1 MQTAVPRLS
10 PRIQENELRAY
21 ALLIWRWL
29 WLILLCTVVAGI
41 TAFLTSRLSTPIYQ
55 ATATLLIN
63 EARSPSAASYTDIL
77 TSERVAST
85 YSQMMTQRPIL
96 AQVADDLG
104 LPPDIWETDIT
115 AIQVTSVRDTQLVR
129 VSAEGTDPNLVMTVA
144 NTLPAIFI
152 DKMQE
157 IQTARYAV
165 SKQNLQEQLAFLE
178 TQIADG
184 KTQIDAMGPPQSG
197 ADNLTLSRLEEAQT
211 QYQSSYSGLLQNYET
226 LRLAEAQSVDS
237 ISVVE
242 PAVLPENHIRPRT
255 LNNTLLAAIAGA
267 MLALGVIFL
276 IEYLDD
282 RVRSPDELSAI
293 LGAPW
298 LGVIAAMP
306 DVDEKTFDSR
316 RLITQQQPRHP
327 ISESFRTLRTNLQ
340 FSSVDTGLRS
350 LLLTSASPGEGKTTM
365 AANLAVVMAQAGRQV
380 VLVDADLRRP
390 VQHKVFEVRRSPGL
404 ADALLGEEM
413 TPLAYLQPGPL
424 PNLRILTC
432 GHEVPNPAELLGSRR
447 MQELIQRLQEEVDLI
462 IIDSPPVLA
471 VTDAQVLGRLAQ
483 GVLLVVDANTTS
495 RNEVIR
501 AAEAMRQVNIPLLG
515 AVVNRLSTSSRG
527 YYYYY
532 HSYYQKSY
540 YGDGGQG
547 EGGPD
552 QNGASPP
559 KSRGGLRARRS
570 SVATPD

>member
-1 MQTAVPRLS
+1 MQTISPRLS

-41 TAFLTSRLSTPIYQ
+41 TAFLTSRLATPIYQ

-129 VSAEGTDPNLVMTVA
+129 VSVEGTDPDLVMTVA
-144 NTLPAIFI
+144 NSLPTIFI

-165 SKQNLQEQLAFLE
+165 SKRNLQEQLALLE
-178 TQIADG
+178 EQIADA
-184 KTQIDAMGPPQSG
+184 KTQIDALGPPQSG

-211 QYQSSYSGLLQNYET
+211 QYQSSYAGLLQNYET

-267 MLALGVIFL
+267 MLALGVVFL

-306 DVDEKTFDSR
+306 DVDEKTYDHR
-316 RLITQQQPRHP
+316 QLITHDQPRHP

-340 FSSVDTGLRS
+340 FSSVDTGLGS
-350 LLLTSASPGEGKTTM
+350 LVITSASPGEGKTTI

-380 VLVDADLRRP
+380 VLVDADMRRP
-390 VQHKVFEVRRSPGL
+390 VQHKVFEMRRSPGL
-404 ADALLGEEM
+404 ADALLAPELDL
-413 TPLAYLQPGPL
+413 LAYLQPGPL
-424 PNLRILTC
+424 PNLHILTC
-432 GHEVPNPAELLGSRR
+432 GQEVPNPAELLGSRR
-447 MQELIQRLQEEVDLI
+447 MQDLIQRLQEDVDLI
-462 IIDSPPVLA
+462 VIDSPPVLA

-501 AAEAMRQVNIPLLG
+501 AADAMRQVNVPLLG
-515 AVVNRLSTSSRG
+515 AVVNRLSTGSRG

-540 YGDGGQG
+540 YGDGTSG
-547 EGGPD
+547 EGD
-552 QNGASPP
+552 ASQNGASPG
-559 KSRGGLRARRS
+559 KKQKKRQARPAP
-570 SVATPD
+570 ATASD

>member
-1 MQTAVPRLS
+1 LQTIPSRLS

-41 TAFLTSRLSTPIYQ
+41 TAFLTSRLATPIYQ

-129 VSAEGTDPNLVMTVA
+129 VSVEGTDPDLVMTVA
-144 NTLPAIFI
+144 NTLPTIFI

-165 SKQNLQEQLAFLE
+165 SKQNLQEQLALLE
-178 TQIADG
+178 EQIADA
-184 KTQIDAMGPPQSG
+184 KTQIDALGPPQSG

-211 QYQSSYSGLLQNYET
+211 QYQSSYAGLLQNYET

-267 MLALGVIFL
+267 MLALGVVFL

-306 DVDEKTFDSR
+306 DVDEKAFDHR
-316 RLITQQQPRHP
+316 QLITHDQPRHP

-340 FSSVDTGLRS
+340 FSSVDTGLGS
-350 LLLTSASPGEGKTTM
+350 LVITSASPGEGKTTI

-380 VLVDADLRRP
+380 VLVDADMRRP
-390 VQHKVFEVRRSPGL
+390 VQHKVFEMRRSPGL
-404 ADALLGEEM
+404 ADALLAPELNL
-413 TPLAYLQPGPL
+413 LAYLQPGPL
-424 PNLRILTC
+424 PNLHILTC
-432 GHEVPNPAELLGSRR
+432 GQEVPNPAELLGSRR
-447 MQELIQRLQEEVDLI
+447 MQDLIQRLQEDADLI
-462 IIDSPPVLA
+462 VIDSPPVLA

-501 AAEAMRQVNIPLLG
+501 AADAMRQVNVPLLG
-515 AVVNRLSTSSRG
+515 AVVNRLSTGSRG

-540 YGDGGQG
+540 YGDGTSG
-547 EGGPD
+547 EGD
-552 QNGASPP
+552 ASQNGAAPG
-559 KSRGGLRARRS
+559 KKQKKRQARPAP
-570 SVATPD
+570 ATASD

>member
-1 MQTAVPRLS
+1 MQTTAPRIS
-10 PRIQENELRAY
+10 PRMQENELKAY

-41 TAFLTSRLSTPIYQ
+41 TAFVASRLSTPIYQ
-55 ATATLLIN
+55 ASATLLIN
-63 EARSPSAASYTDIL
+63 EARSPSAANYQDIL

-96 AQVADDLG
+96 AQVAEELG
-104 LPPDIWETDIT
+104 LSPDIFETDVT

-129 VSAEGTDPNLVMTVA
+129 VSVEGTDPNLVMTIA
-144 NTLPAIFI
+144 NTLPTIFI
-152 DKMQE
+152 EKMQE

-165 SKQNLQEQLAFLE
+165 SKQNLQEQLALLE
-178 TQIADG
+178 KQIAEA
-184 KTQIDAMGPPQSG
+184 KSQIDALGPPQSG
-197 ADNLTLSRLEEAQT
+197 ADNLTLARLEEAQT
-211 QYQSSYSGLLQNYET
+211 QYESSYAGLLQNYET

-242 PAVLPENHIRPRT
+242 PAVLPDTHIRPRT

-267 MLALGVIFL
+267 MLALGVVFL

-282 RVRSPDELSAI
+282 RVRSPEELSAI

-306 DVDEKTFDSR
+306 DVDEKTFDGR
-316 RLITQQQPRHP
+316 RLITHLQPRHP

-340 FSSVDTGLRS
+340 FSSVDTGLHT
-350 LLLTSASPGEGKTTM
+350 LVITSAGPGEGKTTL
-365 AANLAVVMAQAGRQV
+365 AANLAVVMAQAGRRV

-390 VQHKVFEVRRSPGL
+390 VQHKLFEMRRSPGL
-404 ADALLGEEM
+404 ADALLSEGLE
-413 TPLAYLQPGPL
+413 PLDYLQPTLL
-424 PNLRILTC
+424 PNLHILTC

-447 MQELIQRLQEEVDLI
+447 MQELAQRLQEAADLVI
-462 IIDSPPVLA
+462 FDSPPVLA
-471 VTDAQVLGRLAQ
+471 VTDAQVLGRIAQ
-483 GVLLVVDANTTS
+483 GVLLVVDANRTT
-495 RNEVIR
+495 RNLVIR
-501 AAEAMRQVNIPLLG
+501 AGEALRQVQVPLLG

-532 HSYYQKSY
+532 HAYYQKSY
-540 YGDGGQG
+540 YGDGD
-547 EGGPD
+547 GGTG
-552 QNGASPP
+552 QNGTSPSS
-559 KSRGGLRARRS
+559 SRGGQRARRTP
-570 SVATPD
+570 ATASE